1 MESTTHTKPP
11 AQTALKPS
19 QVWDATAYAANGR
32 FVADLAG
39 GVFAML
45 NPQPGEHILDLGCG
59 DGALTEKIA
68 ATGAIVI
75 GCDADPSM
83 LQAATARG
91 LKAVRADM
99 RALPF
104 HNEFD
109 AVFSNAA
116 LHWVTDQASVIRGVH
131 AALKPKGRFV
141 AEMGGLGNIAAI
153 RVALQTTMLRYGIDA
168 EHEAASFYPS
178 PNAYRALLEANGFR
192 IDRMELQPR
201 PTPLKAGMDQWLR
214 TFRAALLA
222 RLNDTDR
229 EAAIAETI
237 DLLKPVLCDSEGN
250 WFGDYVRLRF
260 HATRH

>member
-1 MESTTHTKPP
+1 MASTPHTDTP

-19 QVWDATAYAANGR
+19 QVWSAAAYAANGR

-39 GVFAML
+39 EVFAML

-68 ATGAIVI
+68 ATGAITT

-83 LQAATARG
+83 LEAAAARG
-91 LKAVRADM
+91 LNVVQADM

-104 HNEFD
+104 KSEFD

-116 LHWVTDQASVIRGVH
+116 LHWVTDQTAVIKSVH
-131 AALKPKGRFV
+131 KALKPNGRFV

-153 RVALQTTMLRYGIDA
+153 RVALQTTLLRYNIDA
-168 EHEAASFYPS
+168 ERDAASFYPS
-178 PNAYRALLEANGFR
+178 PSAYRALLEANGFR

-201 PTPLKAGMDQWLR
+201 PTPLKSGMDQWLR
-214 TFRAALLA
+214 TFRTALLS
-222 RLNDTDR
+222 RLNDSDR
-229 EAAIAETI
+229 EAALAETVA
-237 DLLKPVLCDSEGN
+237 LLKPVLCDSDGN

-260 HATRH
+260 HAVRL